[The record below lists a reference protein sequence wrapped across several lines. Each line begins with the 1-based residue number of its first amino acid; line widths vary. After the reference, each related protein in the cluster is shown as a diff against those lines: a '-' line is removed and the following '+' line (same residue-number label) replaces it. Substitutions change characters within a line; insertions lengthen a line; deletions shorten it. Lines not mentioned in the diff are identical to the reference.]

1 MAGII
6 EGLELVSDSAVGA
19 VLEADSG
26 TESEQEEEELSA
38 PISIWDDSK
47 VEKYICST
55 DGWKKWKCLWCQ
67 KSFKN
72 WNATKVV
79 AHLSKTRGRDIAVCK
94 ANIIGKSH
102 AIFYQNLQDAANKK
116 RKRNYNSKEC
126 VLQSIESQ
134 QDATVTAISISRRE
148 KGQTVVTRNNSND
161 GRRVLENASVSTM
174 ATPSVASTKPPPR
187 SMMQLTLDV
196 EAPKSSN
203 ELLLTVA
210 IADLIHSCGLPFSLA
225 DDPKLTRIIKLARG
239 VASTYK
245 TPTRQDVAGRLL
257 EFNYNQLQARHFE
270 RLKADAAT
278 YGLAL
283 YGDGATVKRMPLLN
297 ILASGAHLT
306 TAVLEIVDC
315 SGTYFAKSCDCS
327 YFLFSN

>member
-6 EGLELVSDSAVGA
+6 QGLESLVSQSAVAGA
-19 VLEADSG
+19 VRNDNSG
-26 TESEQEEEELSA
+26 TDSEQEEEERSA
-38 PISIWDDSK
+38 PISIWDDSQ

-94 ANIIGKSH
+94 ANITGKSH

-148 KGQTVVTRNNSND
+148 KGQTFFTRNNSND
-161 GRRVLENASVSTM
+161 GSRVLENTSVSTM
-174 ATPSVASTKPPPR
+174 ATPITARDSSVASTKPPPR

-225 DDPKLTRIIKLARG
+225 DDPKLT
-239 VASTYK
+239 
-245 TPTRQDVAGRLL
+245 
-257 EFNYNQLQARHFE
+257 
-270 RLKADAAT
+270 
-278 YGLAL
+278 
-283 YGDGATVKRMPLLN
+283 
-297 ILASGAHLT
+297 
-306 TAVLEIVDC
+306 
-315 SGTYFAKSCDCS
+315 
-327 YFLFSN
+327 